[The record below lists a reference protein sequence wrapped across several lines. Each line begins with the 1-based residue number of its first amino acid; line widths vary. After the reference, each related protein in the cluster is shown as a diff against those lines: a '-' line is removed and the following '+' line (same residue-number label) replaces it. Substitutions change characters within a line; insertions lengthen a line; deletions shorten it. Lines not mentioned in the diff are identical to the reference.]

1 MDDDDDDEGD
11 WRKPLMVNSAAVVF
25 ETKPFSDVGVDGTTL
40 LCNGETEGNEEQL
53 DEDEEDEEE

>member
-1 MDDDDDDEGD
+1 
-11 WRKPLMVNSAAVVF
+11 MVNSAAVVF

-53 DEDEEDEEE
+53 DEDEEDEEEE